1 MLILGAL
8 ILGACQTSGRDIVRD
23 TEEIAE
29 VPPPPALPS
38 VDEIQIALRAV
49 PAREGVSAL
58 ADRGFFR
65 PSESDLA
72 KIISGNTLKVVNS
85 FSFYVDDTTIKLKEI
100 ALGGG
105 LESRGT
111 WTIKERNL
119 CHSVREGHEFC
130 TGVFFRNRTILCWPG
145 IGWTPDDTNYIRHCA
160 LLAGDGSSPARGTSV
175 ASLDVLFDSS
185 TPKPKPRKQA
195 KAKPR
200 KQAKAKSPPKDNL
213 LTTLDKLFESPAP
226 KAKEQTQAKAN
237 SPSIDQV
244 LAALRGVPAR
254 DGIGELAKRGF
265 LQPASDQLGH
275 VISGNT
281 LKINYSFSYYGKDK
295 KIKLKE
301 NALGGGLESRGT
313 WIVKEK
319 ALCHSVRE
327 GHEFCSGIFFRGG
340 EILCWPG
347 IGWSPDDIDYLR
359 YCSVLAGDRTAP
371 ASGASVASRDVL
383 FDSTAPKAKPRKQAK
398 AKPKKQAKA
407 KPPLI
412 DRVLAALR
420 GVPAR
425 DGIGELEKQGFT
437 RPSERDLVKKIT
449 GNTLKVV
456 NSFSFYGDDDKI
468 KLKEIAL
475 GGGLE
480 SRGTWTIKERNLCHS
495 VREGHEFCSGIF
507 FRGGEILC
515 WPGIGWAPDDT
526 DYLRHCSIL
535 SGDTAG

>member
-1 MLILGAL
+1 MR
-8 ILGACQTSGRDIVRD
+8 S
-23 TEEIAE
+23 
-29 VPPPPALPS
+29 VPG
-38 VDEIQIALRAV
+38 
-49 PAREGVSAL
+49 REGANEL
-58 ADRGFFR
+58 ANRGFLR
-65 PSESDLA
+65 LSDSDLA

-85 FSFYVDDTTIKLKEI
+85 FSYFGDDNKIKLKEI

-105 LESRGT
+105 LESQGT
-111 WTIKERNL
+111 WTIKKQNL
-119 CHSVREGHEFC
+119 CHSVREDHEFC

-160 LLAGDGSSPARGTSV
+160 LLAGDRTSPSRGTSV
-175 ASLDVLFDSS
+175 ASRDVLFDSS
-185 TPKPKPRKQA
+185 TPKPKPRKLA
-195 KAKPR
+195 KVKAKPKPKPKKQAKPKPK

-213 LTTLDKLFESPAP
+213 LTALGKIFESPVP
-226 KAKEQTQAKAN
+226 KAKAQKQAKAKY
-237 SPSIDQV
+237 PPIDQV

-254 DGIGELAKRGF
+254 DGISELEKRGF
-265 LQPASDQLGH
+265 LQPTSNGLGQ

-281 LKINYSFSYYGKDK
+281 LKINYSFSYYGQDK

-313 WIVKEK
+313 WTVKEK
-319 ALCHSVRE
+319 ALCHSVRG
-327 GHEFCSGIFFRGG
+327 GHEFCSGVFFRGG

-383 FDSTAPKAKPRKQAK
+383 FDSKAPKATPRKQAKAKAKPRKQAK
-398 AKPKKQAKA
+398 AKPPQ
-407 KPPLI
+407 I
-412 DRVLAALR
+412 DQVLAALR

-437 RPSERDLVKKIT
+437 RPSERDLVKKIR

-456 NSFSFYGDDDKI
+456 NSFSFYGDDDNI

-480 SRGTWTIKERNLCHS
+480 SQGTWTIKKRNLCHS
-495 VREGHEFCSGIF
+495 VREDHEFCSGIF
-507 FRGGEILC
+507 FRGKDILC

-535 SGDTAG
+535 SGDTTG